1 MRVHLTFLLCC
12 SSALL
17 CSAANNCAWFV
28 GQLQCSDPS
37 KLENIVVEIWDRDRS
52 FVSFHSRDF
61 IESSIQFPLT
71 LFVDDDLAGRTITS
85 ADDNG
90 TFKVEGCAS
99 DVDFLF
105 LKNEPEFYLKIR
117 HYCKGSAEVTYAHP
131 RDMKVFVPETNDYF
145 TRHPIK
151 LG

>member
-1 MRVHLTFLLCC
+1 MRFFLTIFLLG

-17 CSAANNCAWFV
+17 VETANNCAWFV
-28 GQLQCSDPS
+28 GQLQCSDS
-37 KLENIVVEIWDRDRS
+37 TKLENVVVEIWDKDRS
-52 FVSFHSRDF
+52 F
-61 IESSIQFPLT
+61 FPIT

-117 HYCKGSAEVTYAHP
+117 HYCKGKAEVTYAHP
-131 RDMKVFVPETNDYF
+131 RNMKVFVPETNDYF
-145 TRHPIK
+145 TKHPII